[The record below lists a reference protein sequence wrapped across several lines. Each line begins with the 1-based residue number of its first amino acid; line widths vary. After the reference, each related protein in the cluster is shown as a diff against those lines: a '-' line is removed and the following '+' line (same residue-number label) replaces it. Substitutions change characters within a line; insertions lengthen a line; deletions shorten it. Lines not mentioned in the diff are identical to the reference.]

1 MPATTPRM
9 LTVARFAFGVWILV
23 EVLSWLKVLPLTLE
37 FTWLGL
43 ILTASLAWGALE
55 FISWRLRKAGA
66 RSLWAWTFIAA
77 LLSQCTDA
85 FGDIL
90 RLYGTYGWYDQVAH
104 LIGGAVIALILYDL
118 FTALHER
125 ARIQLG
131 LKFRGFLSV
140 LGAMAIGSLYELEEY
155 GEDVIFGS
163 HRLGNAFDTGNDMLM
178 NTVGAI
184 LCIFIIVWVRRKRQ
198 LQW

>member
-1 MPATTPRM
+1 M

-23 EVLSWLKVLPLTLE
+23 EVLSWLKLLPLTLE

-43 ILTASLAWGALE
+43 ILTASVAWGALE
-55 FISWRLRKAGA
+55 IISWRLRKVGA
-66 RSLWAWTFIAA
+66 RTLWAGTFLAT
-77 LLSQCTDA
+77 LVSQCTDA

-90 RLYGTYGWYDQVAH
+90 RLYGQYGWYDQVAH

-118 FTALHER
+118 FTALHEGT
-125 ARIQLG
+125 RIKLG
-131 LKFRGFLSV
+131 LQFRGFLSV

-163 HRLGNAFDTGNDMLM
+163 HRLGDAFDTGNDMLL
-178 NTVGAI
+178 NTLGAVLLTFVLI
-184 LCIFIIVWVRRKRQ
+184 WARRRKQ
-198 LQW
+198 LQ